1 MVFFLEWNNH
11 LAENST
17 ALPCVLC
24 FFSISMP
31 TVVVQ
36 LMGKHINSAAMLIW
50 GRIAAHSSSSSSVE
64 SQQNYVGWE
73 NNTICWK
80 NYHITMTSSKLW
92 IYLES
97 TLKKLSSH
105 HQNSFQFWSILD
117 LKEGYVCNFRNK
129 YPYLKFLAKL
139 WLFFGYFMAQKNRIF
154 LQYQVPILRALWATY
169 QMKCGFVLMLSKNRL
184 LSYSK

>member
-1 MVFFLEWNNH
+1 MELFQNDIEIYFNH
-11 LAENST
+11 LTEKSS
-17 ALPCVLC
+17 VLHY
-24 FFSISMP
+24 FFDLMP
-31 TVVVQ
+31 TVPVQ

-129 YPYLKFLAKL
+129 YPNLKFF
-139 WLFFGYFMAQKNRIF
+139 WLFHGAKKIEYSYNTRF
-154 LQYQVPILRALWATY
+154 LY
-169 QMKCGFVLMLSKNRL
+169 
-184 LSYSK
+184 

>member
-1 MVFFLEWNNH
+1 MKKKTHTRKGKYSFQNSFSINWLFSTINSYFLHWNFDWKSCFVVFFLEWNNH

-117 LKEGYVCNFRNK
+117 LKEGSTV
-129 YPYLKFLAKL
+129 
-139 WLFFGYFMAQKNRIF
+139 
-154 LQYQVPILRALWATY
+154 
-169 QMKCGFVLMLSKNRL
+169 RL
-184 LSYSK
+184 CVQFWE

>member
-129 YPYLKFLAKL
+129 YPNLKFFAKL
-139 WLFFGYFMAQKNRIF
+139 WLFFGYFMAQKKKSNIPTIPGSYIKSSVSY
-154 LQYQVPILRALWATY
+154 LSNEMWICTY
-169 QMKCGFVLMLSKNRL
+169 VI
-184 LSYSK
+184 